1 MHIVKLPALSALE
14 QTLGMSVKTPCK
26 GLCFSIKTTYFE
38 TITLLLLPDA
48 TSKLAAEA
56 VL

>member
-14 QTLGMSVKTPCK
+14 QPLGMSVKTPCK